1 MTDAKPGFGPNSKE
15 PSPMNI
21 VNPNLGQDLPPRG
34 PDGPMSL
41 IKALCTW
48 DKTQSL
54 CVFMNNN
61 EFRNRQLPTVLIT
74 TTGFSWLSSGK
85 VGSCWSS

>member
-1 MTDAKPGFGPNSKE
+1 MTDAKPVFGLNPKE

-21 VNPNLGQDLPPRG
+21 INGQNLPPN
-34 PDGPMSL
+34 PSGPMSL

-54 CVFMNNN
+54 CLFMNNS
-61 EFRNRQLPTVLIT
+61 ELEID
-74 TTGFSWLSSGK
+74 SS
-85 VGSCWSS
+85 VQC

>member
-1 MTDAKPGFGPNSKE
+1 MTDAKPVFGPNPKE

-21 VNPNLGQDLPPRG
+21 INGQNLPPN
-34 PDGPMSL
+34 PSGPMSL

-54 CVFMNNN
+54 SVY
-61 EFRNRQLPTVLIT
+61 E
-74 TTGFSWLSSGK
+74 
-85 VGSCWSS
+85 

>member
-1 MTDAKPGFGPNSKE
+1 MTGAKPGFGPNSKE
-15 PSPMNI
+15 PSPMNT
-21 VNPNLGQDLPPRG
+21 LPPSPG
-34 PDGPMSL
+34 GPMSL

-61 EFRNRQLPTVLIT
+61 KLGIDSFLQ
-74 TTGFSWLSSGK
+74 
-85 VGSCWSS
+85 C